1 MIYFFETRN
10 TPGEYLTDIVLSS
23 QLKAARRWHVSTTR
37 QFHPWR
43 TPGFEKTYQSVGGE
57 MTPGEC
63 EYESSCGGL
72 IAAADSKVEPC
83 IKRAN
88 CN

>member
-10 TPGEYLTDIVLSS
+10 APGEYLTGIAQNS
-23 QLKAARRWHVSTTR
+23 QLKAARLCLAVTTR

-72 IAAADSKVEPC
+72 IAAADSKVELC